1 MKIWL
6 RTLTCVL
13 GLVALAPLAGA
24 TSIQL
29 LPAASVVG
37 VGDSFAIEIA
47 ISGLGPQ
54 GSPPSVGAFEVAVGF
69 DPSQLGFEGA
79 SFGSLLGDP
88 SNPAETIIDVNA
100 TAGLSD
106 VAEVSLLSPPA
117 LDALQP
123 DGFVLATLTF
133 QSLALGTSSL
143 DLSKVVVSDGFGQR
157 LAIASLSG
165 AEVNA
170 VPEPAGFLS
179 LATALLILRKRLVA
193 LA

>member
-6 RTLTCVL
+6 RALTCVL

-88 SNPAETIIDVNA
+88 SNPAETITDVNV

-179 LATALLILRKRLVA
+179 LATALVILGKRLVA

>member
-6 RTLTCVL
+6 LALTCVL
-13 GLVALAPLAGA
+13 GLVALPPLAGA

-37 VGDSFAIEIA
+37 VGDSFAIQVA

-88 SNPAETIIDVNA
+88 SNPAETFTDVNA

-106 VAEVSLLSPPA
+106 LAEVSLLSPAA

-133 QSLALGTSSL
+133 QSLGLGTSSL
-143 DLSKVVVSDGFGQR
+143 DLSKVVVSDGFGQP
-157 LAIASLSG
+157 LPIGSLSG
-165 AEVNA
+165 AEVSA
-170 VPEPAGFLS
+170 VPEPAAFLS
-179 LATALLILRKRLVA
+179 LATALIVVRKRLVA